1 MTTPKA
7 MLAAQLTDLTTLP
20 DRVWAVEPKLDGI
33 RVIVTA
39 DPAAQLVTYHTR
51 NGNPLLSL
59 EALTPDI
66 LRLAEAIGSKVVM
79 DGEATAGT
87 DFFTGVGKLRQKS
100 APAELACLTLFDL
113 IEVDSWGNSADAP
126 YSLRRDCLE
135 TMFQKAGLEGKAKD
149 SVRMTPVIDTL
160 TTADLQLM
168 ADGLLEDALAL
179 GFEGLMLKD
188 VDAGYTQGKRT
199 RAWIK
204 LKPSETYDCR
214 IVGFIPG
221 TGRLDGTLGSLLV
234 SYNGK
239 PVRVGSGMTDLQ
251 RQEIYDNQAKYIGA
265 LAEVSCLSLTPAGS
279 LRHPSLVCIR
289 WDK

>member
-1 MTTPKA
+1 MTAPKA
-7 MLAAQLTDLTTLP
+7 MLAAQLSCLSNLP

-33 RVIVTA
+33 RVIITA
-39 DPAAQLVTYHTR
+39 DPDAQLVTYHTR
-51 NGNPLLSL
+51 NGNPLTSL

-66 LRLAEAIGSKVVM
+66 LRLAKAIGSKVVM

-87 DFFTGVGKLRQKS
+87 DFFTGVGKLRQKYE
-100 APAELACLTLFDL
+100 AADLACITLFDL
-113 IEVDSWGNSADAP
+113 IAVEGWGDSDGVP
-126 YSLRRDCLE
+126 YCLRRDCLE
-135 TMFQKAGLEGKAKD
+135 TMFENAGMKGCAQD

-160 TTADLQLM
+160 TTSDLQLQ
-168 ADGLLEDALAL
+168 ADNLLEDALAL

-188 VDAGYTQGKRT
+188 VDATYTQGKRT

-204 LKPSETYDCR
+204 LKPSQTYDCR
-214 IVGFIPG
+214 VVGFIPG

-234 SYNGK
+234 TYNGK
-239 PVRVGSGMTDLQ
+239 PVRVGSGMSDQL
-251 RQEIYDNQAKYIGA
+251 RQEIYDHQAKYIGA

>member
-7 MLAAQLTDLTTLP
+7 MLAAQLTSLSSLP
-20 DRVWAVEPKLDGI
+20 DRVWAIEPKLDGV
-33 RVIVTA
+33 RVIITA
-39 DPAAQLVTYHTR
+39 DPATQLVTYHTR
-51 NGNPLLSL
+51 NGNPLHSL

-66 LRLAEAIGSKVVM
+66 LRLAEAIGSRVVM

-87 DFFTGVGKLRQKS
+87 DFFNGVGKLRQKYE
-100 APAELACLTLFDL
+100 PADLACITLFDL
-113 IEVDSWGNSADAP
+113 IQVAGWGDSDGVP
-126 YSLRRDCLE
+126 YCLRRDCLE
-135 TMFQKAGLEGKAKD
+135 TMFADAGMKGCAQD

-160 TTADLQLM
+160 TTSDLQLM
-168 ADGLLEDALAL
+168 ADNLLEDALAL

-188 VDAGYTQGKRT
+188 VDAAYHQGKRC

-204 LKPSETYDCR
+204 MKPSQTYDCR
-214 IVGFIPG
+214 VVGFIPG

-234 SYNGK
+234 TFNGK
-239 PVRVGSGMTDLQ
+239 PVRVGSGMSDTL
-251 RQEIYDNQAKYIGA
+251 RQQIYDQQAKYIGA
-265 LAEVSCLSLTPAGS
+265 VAEVSCLSLTPAGS

>member
-1 MTTPKA
+1 MTTSKA
-7 MLAAQLTDLTTLP
+7 MLASQLTDLSNLP

-33 RVIVTA
+33 RVIITA
-39 DPAAQLVTYHTR
+39 DPDTKQVTYQTR
-51 NGNPLLSL
+51 NGNPLHSL

-66 LRLAEAIGSKVVM
+66 LKLACAIGSKVVM

-87 DFFTGVGKLRQKS
+87 DFFTGVGKLRQKYE
-100 APAELACLTLFDL
+100 AAELACITLFDL
-113 IEVDSWGNSADAP
+113 IEVAGWGDSDGVP
-126 YSLRRDCLE
+126 YCLRRDCLE
-135 TMFQKAGLEGKAKD
+135 TMFENAGMQGCAKD

-160 TTADLQLM
+160 TTSDLQLQ
-168 ADGLLEDALAL
+168 ADNLLEDALAQ

-188 VDAGYTQGKRT
+188 VDAAYHQGKRC
-199 RAWIK
+199 RSWIK
-204 LKPSETYDCR
+204 MKPSHTYDCR
-214 IVGFIPG
+214 VVGFIPG
-221 TGRLDGTLGSLLV
+221 VGRLDGTLGSLLV

-239 PVRVGSGMTDLQ
+239 PVRVGSGMSDQL
-251 RQEIYDNQAKYIGA
+251 RQEIYDHQAKYIGA